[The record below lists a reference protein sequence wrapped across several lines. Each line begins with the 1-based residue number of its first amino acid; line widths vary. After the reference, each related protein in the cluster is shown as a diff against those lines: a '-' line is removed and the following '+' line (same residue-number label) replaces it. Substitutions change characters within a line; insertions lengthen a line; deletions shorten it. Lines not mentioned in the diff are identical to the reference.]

1 MFSSVRFCKNPLVL
15 LACFWLATSLPESA
29 AMDPRFEL
37 DAKALG
43 VNDAPQKGVSAGAV
57 PSRKTRK
64 SLTARSASAKSSAHI
79 IKPGD
84 NLFKILIRDYGFT
97 NDEAEAAIDLIC
109 RENNIADI
117 RRLKVGQK
125 IVIPSS
131 RRMQE
136 RSALNSKTFP
146 SNNSGQVTSR
156 MQLRVKPPEE
166 ALSEQE
172 ASVQF
177 QKVWDKV
184 VPSGPGR
191 SSADI
196 INSASFSL
204 SLDPQRYPTYA
215 TMDGGR
221 ILVDRNDSIPS
232 LVKALIV
239 EKNPSIRIVSESPVN
254 GKQFLKGMLDSAG
267 FYSVAEDF
275 NMDFG
280 FDPLLTIHSD
290 FKVEKTAESIV
301 KFDVLLMNAGQTSY
315 PPAIKDFLKTEGMT
329 VHEPFALSR
338 PAVAASRRQLYQI
351 TSRNQTDIVDSI
363 LAAIAI
369 KPEKNKRL
377 DVFAADDNG
386 ISLSVKAERY
396 FERGGQRHVIT
407 RFDGDPITYTLFRI
421 LETKGFQTVIL
432 DKQDD
437 FRKVTEKLLSGM
449 RIQGAYARHNI
460 DFDAGANYSLQM
472 TGVKLEG
479 SGIPETELFLTNLEI
494 DRVIRN
500 LLLESGYQITVK

>member
-1 MFSSVRFCKNPLVL
+1 MFASVRFCKNPIVL
-15 LACFWLATSLPESA
+15 LAFFWLATSLPESA

-43 VNDAPQKGVSAGAV
+43 VSDAPKKQVSAGV
-57 PSRKTRK
+57 THSGKTRK
-64 SLTARSASAKSSAHI
+64 STAARSASAHGPVHT

-84 NLFKILIRDYGFT
+84 NLFKILMRDYGFS
-97 NDEAEAAIDLIC
+97 NNEAEAAIDLIC

-125 IVIPSS
+125 IVIPSF
-131 RRMQE
+131 RQMHA
-136 RSALNSKTFP
+136 RSALHPKPTP
-146 SNNSGQVTSR
+146 ANNSEQATNR
-156 MQLRVKPPEE
+156 MQLRLKPPEE

-172 ASVQF
+172 AGVQF

-184 VPSGPGR
+184 VPSRPGR

-196 INSASFSL
+196 INSTSFSL

-221 ILVDRNDSIPS
+221 ILVDRNDSIPP

-254 GKQFLKGMLDSAG
+254 GKRFLKGMLDSAG
-267 FYSVAEDF
+267 FYSVAEDYS
-275 NMDFG
+275 MDFG
-280 FDPLLTIHSD
+280 SDPLLTIHSD
-290 FKVEKTAESIV
+290 FKVEKSAESVV
-301 KFDVLLMNAGQTSY
+301 KFDILLMNAGQISY
-315 PPAIKDFLKTEGMT
+315 PRVIKDFLQNEGVT
-329 VHEPFALSR
+329 VHEPFALPR
-338 PAVAASRRQLYQI
+338 PAVAASRGQFYQI
-351 TSRNQTDIVDSI
+351 NSRNQPDIVDSL
-363 LAAIAI
+363 LAALAI

-396 FERGGQRHVIT
+396 FERDGQRHVIT

-421 LETKGFQTVIL
+421 LEAKGYQTVIL

-449 RIQGAYARHNI
+449 GIQGDYARHSF

-472 TGVKLEG
+472 SGVKLEG
-479 SGIPETELFLTNLEI
+479 AGFPETGLFLTNLEI
-494 DRVIRN
+494 DRVVRN